1 VCCPLRR
8 LYCDNA
14 TAKESTRKKDRQ
26 PLLKMPFLSKSL
38 SRPRDKRSF
47 TSPKKLFVSQRRIFL
62 GLLSYGADAGLR
74 FVIDLVTPTSD
85 VCSVY
90 MADYTCSSASK
101 ERRWRLERISQI
113 FIERLYQLGL
123 AKRAAP
129 LSPTDVYVYSNG
141 EMGIDS
147 KRRERKK
154 VSCFNISPDGATIL
168 IFICTPMS
176 QKEPPAHSPLWPFFV
191 TFFFGF
197 LLYITFQS
205 R

>member
-1 VCCPLRR
+1 MVLMPAFDLSSIWLRLHSMCAVYIWR
-8 LYCDNA
+8 TIRAVQLQKNVDDDSSGFP
-14 TAKESTRKKDRQ
+14 K
-26 PLLKMPFLSKSL
+26 FLS
-38 SRPRDKRSF
+38 
-47 TSPKKLFVSQRRIFL
+47 
-62 GLLSYGADAGLR
+62 
-74 FVIDLVTPTSD
+74 SD
-85 VCSVY
+85 S
-90 MADYTCSSASK
+90 
-101 ERRWRLERISQI
+101 
-113 FIERLYQLGL
+113 YQLGL